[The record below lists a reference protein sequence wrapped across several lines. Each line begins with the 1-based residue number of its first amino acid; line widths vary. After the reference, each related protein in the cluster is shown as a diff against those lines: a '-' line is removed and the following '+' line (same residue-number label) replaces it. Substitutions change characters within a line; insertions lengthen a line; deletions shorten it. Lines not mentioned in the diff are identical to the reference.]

1 MRDKDGKDEKE
12 EEDGR
17 VKKGK
22 KEGAGKEKERQTE
35 DSDALCILGG
45 AVYIPNL
52 GHTGTD
58 AISAPLS
65 LVRSQGCGGENESW
79 NSKQGGPLEESSAL
93 DDKFRR

>member
-1 MRDKDGKDEKE
+1 M
-12 EEDGR
+12 
-17 VKKGK
+17 
-22 KEGAGKEKERQTE
+22 
-35 DSDALCILGG
+35 
-45 AVYIPNL
+45 YIPNL